1 MADPVN
7 WSKLR
12 KQAIDLVALDLP
24 SNWAALKNVLVVLTG
39 ALIFFG
45 CALAA
50 ILKTH
55 TVYTVP
61 GLLPDPAPP
70 HPVHIVSKDSVPP
83 APMTK
88 PASPADVRVD
98 AHPSP
103 NRQPTEPVSLT
114 SSDARMAEARRVEEI
129 LEQATRRV
137 SSGAVIGARDM
148 LAAAEDGASRDVRS
162 CRDL

>member
-24 SNWAALKNVLVVLTG
+24 SNWAALRHVLIVLTG

-50 ILKTH
+50 VLKTH

-61 GLLPDPAPP
+61 GLLPDPAPA
-70 HPVHIVSKDSVPP
+70 HPVPIVSKDIVTP
-83 APMTK
+83 APMPK

-98 AHPSP
+98 ARPSP
-103 NRQPTEPVSLT
+103 DRQPTEPVSLT
-114 SSDARMAEARRVEEI
+114 SSEIKTSKTNRVPECATPGRMMRYLKARNPELDPRYAGVATEYMRLGEA
-129 LEQATRRV
+129 
-137 SSGAVIGARDM
+137 
-148 LAAAEDGASRDVRS
+148 
-162 CRDL
+162 